1 MSGPVSGPVSTK
13 SKKGK
18 HSEGIRS
25 MSILKG
31 VYPKRRKHEEIED
44 EFDR

>member
-1 MSGPVSGPVSTK
+1 VSTK

-18 HSEGIRS
+18 RAEGVIS
-25 MSILKG
+25 TSILKG
-31 VYPKRRKHEEIED
+31 IYPKKRKHEEIED